1 MGRSHD
7 NPGSPPSRWP
17 ADTLVGVTFANGR
30 PARQPYRIDQLV
42 WEHRGW
48 DFDIASF
55 RRA

>member
-1 MGRSHD
+1 VGRSHD